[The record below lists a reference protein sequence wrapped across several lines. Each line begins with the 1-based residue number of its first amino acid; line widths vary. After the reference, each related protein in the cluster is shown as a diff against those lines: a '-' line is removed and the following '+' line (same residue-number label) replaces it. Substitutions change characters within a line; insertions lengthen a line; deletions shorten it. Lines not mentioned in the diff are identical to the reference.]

1 MHLSSIFLLFCVSI
15 SAVSP
20 YFWDNLK
27 WPPWKSSDF
36 TSTNGTCSYFVQHPD
51 RAEMAIDKI
60 NKTLHITN
68 EMAQIFAS
76 TINYLNIPDNQE
88 KLTNSTS
95 TCSTFF
101 NEVKDGL
108 VADMKNNNSTLQNAE
123 NKAEEIF
130 NNFQDIFKNLFH

>member
-20 YFWDNLK
+20 YFWDNFK
-27 WPPWKSSDF
+27 WPSWKSSDF
-36 TSTNGTCSYFVQHPD
+36 TSTNGTCSYFVQYPKQ
-51 RAEMAIDKI
+51 AEMAIDKI
-60 NKTLHITN
+60 NKTLHTTN

-101 NEVKDGL
+101 NEIKDGL

-130 NNFQDIFKNLFH
+130 KNFLDIFKN